1 MLGWWIT
8 ISTRFTEGE
17 PAEDRRAAQLSQWET
32 GLGGT
37 QWIDRLVEA
46 GLAQQV
52 QQGGYP
58 SRYTAR
64 WADVLPM
71 LGERGALIKAT
82 RNGPLQWHAERIA
95 ACDPEHVVAIEV
107 WDLS

>member
-8 ISTRFTEGE
+8 ISTHFADGE
-17 PAEDRRAAQLSQWET
+17 PAEEHRAAQLAQWET
-32 GLGGT
+32 VVGGLS
-37 QWIDRLVEA
+37 WIDRLVEA

-52 QQGGYP
+52 QDGGYP

-71 LGERGALIKAT
+71 LGERGALIKA
-82 RNGPLQWHAERIA
+82 RRDGPLQWHPERMLV
-95 ACDPEHVVAIEV
+95 CDPEHVVAIVV